1 MELIL
6 TDLNG
11 RQVKMLSD
19 YNADF
24 DLAGQRTFEV
34 TIPAAQYSDDMTY
47 GCRIFEAGTE
57 TGGLIG
63 DIYTDTASD
72 TVSLIGLTWRGL
84 MSKKIIRP
92 PAGAD
97 YMTVSGELN
106 QIINTVTAGMFGSLF
121 KVTSAGTG
129 KVINSYSFDRY
140 TTVLDGLEKMLNG
153 VGYRLKFTYNPGEPG
168 GAGWV
173 EVCAVPIVDR
183 SGEIELSQDNRLNF
197 TIEDDRTGVN
207 HLIVGGTGELR
218 DRVIVDLYVQADGT
232 ISQTPYYTGL
242 QEIAEFYDF
251 PASAD
256 TAELIAA
263 GEKQLAEICSK
274 KTFRMDVER
283 LNLDIDIGDIIG
295 GRDYIT
301 GLTVKKALTNKIITV
316 TNGSVTVDYILEGE

>member
-1 MELIL
+1 MELIF

-11 RQVKMLSD
+11 HQVKMLSD

-34 TIPAAQYSDDMTY
+34 TIPAAQYSEDMTY

-63 DIYTDTASD
+63 DIFTDTASD

-84 MSKKIIRP
+84 MAKKVIRP
-92 PAGAD
+92 PSGAD
-97 YMTVSGELN
+97 YLTVTGELN
-106 QIINTVTAGMFGSLF
+106 AIIKQVTEGMFGDLIIP
-121 KVTSAGTG
+121 TSVGTG
-129 KVINSYSFDRY
+129 RTVKNYSFDRY
-140 TTVLDGLEKMLNG
+140 TTVLDGLEKMLKS
-153 VGYRLKFTYNPGEPG
+153 VGYRLKFTYQAGAPG

-173 EVCAVPIVDR
+173 EVGAVPIVDR

-207 HLIVGGTGELR
+207 HLIVGGTGDLR
-218 DRVIVDLYVQADGT
+218 DRVIVDLYVQADGA
-232 ISQTPYYTGL
+232 ISQTPYYRGL

-301 GLTVKKALTNKIITV
+301 GLTVKKALINKIITV

>member
-1 MELIL
+1 MELII

-11 RQVKMLSD
+11 RQVRMLSN

-24 DLAGQRTFEV
+24 DLAGQKTFEV
-34 TIPAAQYSDDMTY
+34 TLPAAQYSDDMTY
-47 GCRIFEAGTE
+47 GCRVFVAGTE

-63 DIYTDTASD
+63 DIFTDTASD

-97 YMTVSGELN
+97 YKTVSGELN
-106 QIINTVTAGMFGSLF
+106 AIIKQVTAGMFGSLF

-129 KVINSYSFDRY
+129 KTIRSYSFDRY
-140 TTVLDGLEKMLNG
+140 TTVLDGLEKMLKS
-153 VGYRLKFTYNPGEPG
+153 VGYRLKFTYQAGTPGW
-168 GAGWV
+168 AGWV
-173 EVCAVPIVDR
+173 EVGAVPIVDR

-197 TIEDDRTGVN
+197 TIEDDRTGIN

-251 PASAD
+251 PASSD
-256 TAELIAA
+256 TAELVAA

-274 KTFRMDVER
+274 KTFRMNVER
-283 LNLDIDIGDIIG
+283 LDLDIDIGDIIG

-301 GLTVKKALTNKIITV
+301 GLTVKKALINKIITI
-316 TNGSVTVDYILEGE
+316 TSGQQTIDYIVEGE

>member
-1 MELIL
+1 MELII

-11 RQVKMLSD
+11 RQVRMLSN

-24 DLAGQRTFEV
+24 DLSGQKTFEV
-34 TIPAAQYSDDMTY
+34 TLPAAQYSDDMTY
-47 GCRIFEAGTE
+47 NCRVFVAGTE

-63 DIYTDTASD
+63 DLYTDTASD

-97 YMTVSGELN
+97 YKTVSGELN
-106 QIINTVTAGMFGSLF
+106 AIIKTVTAGMFGSLF

-129 KVINSYSFDRY
+129 KVIRSYSFDRY
-140 TTVLDGLEKMLNG
+140 VTVLDGLEKMLKS
-153 VGYRLKFTYNPGEPG
+153 VGYRLKFTYQAGVPG

-173 EVCAVPIVDR
+173 EVGAVPIVDR

-242 QEIAEFYDF
+242 REIAEFYDF
-251 PASAD
+251 PASSD

-274 KTFRMDVER
+274 KTFRMNVER
-283 LNLDIDIGDIIG
+283 LDLDIDIGDIIG

-301 GLTVKKALTNKIITV
+301 GLTVKKALINKIITI
-316 TNGSVTVDYILEGE
+316 TNGQQTIDYIVEGE

>member
-1 MELIL
+1 MELIF
-6 TDLNG
+6 TDING

-34 TIPAAQYSDDMTY
+34 TIPAAQYSEDMTY

-84 MSKKIIRP
+84 MAKKVIRP
-92 PAGAD
+92 PSGAD
-97 YMTVSGELN
+97 YLTVTGELN
-106 QIINTVTAGMFGSLF
+106 AIIKQVTEGMFGDLIIP
-121 KVTSAGTG
+121 TSVGTG
-129 KVINSYSFDRY
+129 RTVKNYSFDRY
-140 TTVLDGLEKMLNG
+140 TTVLDGLEKMLKS
-153 VGYRLKFTYNPGEPG
+153 VGYRLKYIYQAGAPG

-173 EVCAVPIVDR
+173 EVGAVPIVDR

-207 HLIVGGTGELR
+207 HLIVGGTGDLR

-232 ISQTPYYTGL
+232 ISQTPYYRGL
-242 QEIAEFYDF
+242 QEITEFYDF
-251 PASAD
+251 PASSD

-301 GLTVKKALTNKIITV
+301 GLTVKKALANKIITV

>member
-1 MELIL
+1 MELIF
-6 TDLNG
+6 TDING
-11 RQVKMLSD
+11 YQVKMLSD

-34 TIPAAQYSDDMTY
+34 TIPAAQYSEDMTY
-47 GCRIFEAGTE
+47 GCRIFEAGAE

-84 MSKKIIRP
+84 MAKKVIRP

-97 YMTVSGELN
+97 YLTVTGELN
-106 QIINTVTAGMFGSLF
+106 AIIKQVTTGMFGDLIIP
-121 KVTSAGTG
+121 TSAGTG
-129 KVINSYSFDRY
+129 KVINNYSFDRY
-140 TTVLDGLEKMLNG
+140 TTVLDGLEKMLKI
-153 VGYRLKFTYNPGEPG
+153 VGYRLKFIYQVGSPG

-173 EVCAVPIVDR
+173 EVGAVPIVDR

-207 HLIVGGTGELR
+207 HLIVGGTGDLK
-218 DRVIVDLYVQADGT
+218 DRVIVDLFVQADGS
-232 ISQTPYYTGL
+232 ISQTQHYRGL
-242 QEIAEFYDF
+242 NEIVEFYDF
-251 PASAD
+251 PASGD
-256 TAELIAA
+256 TTELAAA
-263 GEKQLAEICSK
+263 GEKYLAEIASK

-283 LNLDIDIGDIIG
+283 LDIDIDIGDIIG

-301 GLTVKKALTNKIITV
+301 GLTVKKALANKIITV
-316 TNGSVTVDYILEGE
+316 TNGLVTVDYILEGE

>member
-1 MELIL
+1 MELII

-11 RQVKMLSD
+11 RQVRMLSN

-24 DLAGQRTFEV
+24 DLSGQKTFEV
-34 TIPAAQYSDDMTY
+34 TLPAAQYSDDMTY
-47 GCRIFEAGTE
+47 GCRVFVAGTE

-63 DIYTDTASD
+63 DIFTDTASD

-84 MSKKIIRP
+84 MAKKIIRP

-97 YMTVSGELN
+97 YKTVSGELN
-106 QIINTVTAGMFGSLF
+106 AIIKQVTAGMFGDLIIP
-121 KVTSAGTG
+121 TSAGTG
-129 KVINSYSFDRY
+129 KVIRNYSFDRY
-140 TTVLDGLEKMLNG
+140 VTVLDGLEKMLKT
-153 VGYRLKFTYNPGEPG
+153 VGYRLKFTYQAGTPG

-173 EVCAVPIVDR
+173 EVGAVPIVDR

-197 TIEDDRTGVN
+197 TIEDDRTGIN

-232 ISQTPYYTGL
+232 VSQTPYYKGL

-251 PASAD
+251 PASSD
-256 TAELIAA
+256 TAELVAA
-263 GEKQLAEICSK
+263 GEKHLAEICSK
-274 KTFRMDVER
+274 KTFRMNVER
-283 LNLDIDIGDIIG
+283 LDLDIDIGDIIG

-301 GLTVKKALTNKIITV
+301 GLTVKKALINKVITI
-316 TNGSVTVDYILEGE
+316 TSGQQTIDYIVEGE